1 MIHNHWYPWLQEEWQ
16 QPYFKKLAAFVH
28 EQYQTKHIYPPKQLV
43 FSAFEHCD
51 YPDIKVVILGQD
63 PYHQPG
69 QAHGMC
75 FSVRPGV
82 AVPPSLQNI
91 YKELQDDV
99 GCRIPDN
106 GYLMPWA
113 EQGVF
118 LLNTVMTVEES
129 RPNSHAG
136 QGWEIF
142 TDHAIQKINE
152 REQPVV
158 FLLWGRNARSKS
170 SMIDH
175 SKHLVLEAAHPSP
188 LSAYHGFFGCRH
200 FSEANAFLEEHGM
213 KPIDWQI
220 PDLNHVSG
228 H

>member
-16 QPYFKKLAAFVH
+16 QPYFQKLAAFVH
-28 EQYQTKHIYPPKQLV
+28 EQYQTHHVYPPKAQV

-82 AVPPSLQNI
+82 PVPPSLQNI
-91 YKELQDDV
+91 YKELHDDL

-136 QGWEIF
+136 QGWETF
-142 TDHAIQKINE
+142 TDHVIAKINE
-152 REQPVV
+152 RQQPVV

-170 SMIDH
+170 LMIDH
-175 SKHLVLEAAHPSP
+175 SRHLVLEAAHPSP

-200 FSEANAFLEEHGM
+200 FSKADAFLKEHGM

-220 PDLNHVSG
+220 PDLDHVSE